1 MPHIGNDIVD
11 LKQPDNLKSSMDSR
25 FPKKV
30 LTVSEVEFVQNAQN
44 PARALWS
51 FWACKETAYKIIK
64 KINPDASFLPR
75 QWVVCLSPPS
85 RHFIDAIVL
94 VSENQT
100 IYSRLFLD
108 DHYVYCMG
116 SEVAEA
122 LDDVICEAI
131 KLPAGND
138 GETENG
144 NSFLRQC
151 ALLKIAQHFH
161 LNPADLK
168 IERKRAGGEL
178 SPPYVLKGDSRLA
191 IDISLSHD
199 GRFCAYAFLP

>member
-1 MPHIGNDIVD
+1 
-11 LKQPDNLKSSMDSR
+11 MDSR

-30 LTVSEVEFVQNAQN
+30 LTVSEIEFVQNAQN

-64 KINPDASFLPR
+64 KIRPDASFLPR
-75 QWVVCLSPPS
+75 QWVVCLSPPA

-108 DHYVYCMG
+108 DDYVHCVG
-116 SEVAEA
+116 SEVVTA
-122 LDDVICEAI
+122 LDDVICEVI
-131 KLPAGND
+131 KLPVVKD
-138 GETENG
+138 GKAENTR
-144 NSFLRQC
+144 SFLREC
-151 ALLKIAQHFH
+151 ASRKIAQQFH
-161 LNPADLK
+161 LNPSDLI
-168 IERKRAGGEL
+168 IERKQAGGEM
-178 SPPYVLKGDSRLA
+178 SPPYVLKGDSRLT

-199 GRFCAYAFLP
+199 GRFGAYTFLS

>member
-1 MPHIGNDIVD
+1 
-11 LKQPDNLKSSMDSR
+11 MDSR

-44 PARALWS
+44 PARALWA

-75 QWVVCLSPPS
+75 QWVVCLSPPA

-108 DHYVYCMG
+108 DDYVHCVG
-116 SEVAEA
+116 SEVVTT
-122 LDDVICEAI
+122 LDKVICEVI
-131 KLPAGND
+131 KLPAGNN
-138 GETENG
+138 GEAENG
-144 NSFLRQC
+144 HSFLREC
-151 ALLKIAQHFH
+151 ASQKIAQHFH
-161 LNPADLK
+161 LNSADLK
-168 IERKRAGGEL
+168 IERKQAGEKL
-178 SPPYVLKGDSRLA
+178 LPPHVLKGDSRLA
-191 IDISLSHD
+191 IDLSLSHD
-199 GRFCAYAFLP
+199 GCYGAYAFLP